1 MRALPA
7 LDFTPAVGDLPF
19 TPRQRSLLALAHEL
33 GRTRF
38 APRAAQWDETAT
50 FPFANYADLR
60 DAGLLALCVPQSHGG
75 GGADYATYMMVAA
88 EIGRFCGATAL
99 TYNMHI
105 CSTLW
110 TGLLADGTA
119 MTGQQRAE
127 HERRRQLHFKR
138 VVDHGAVYA
147 QPFSEG
153 SAAAA
158 GRAPFG
164 TTARKVE
171 DGWVVNGRKIF
182 ASLSGAAD
190 YYGILC
196 TEDKGDEKP
205 DVHDTLYL
213 AVPAT
218 SAGFSIAGEWNPLGM
233 RGTVSR
239 NLAFKE
245 VFVAD
250 DEQLMPRGVY
260 YVGAQTW
267 PAMFFTLS
275 ASYLGL
281 ANAAYDFTVAYLRGE
296 INEATGEPS
305 RPGERRTV
313 RRMYPTKQ
321 IAVAQMRIQLEA
333 MKSIFARV
341 IQEAAPNPSKDARMR
356 LYAAQFSVMEGAN
369 DIARLAIRTCGGQSM
384 MKHLAL
390 ERIYRDSRCGS
401 LMLPWTAELVL
412 DRMGRETL
420 YDPGESD
427 D

>member
-1 MRALPA
+1 MSLSPA
-7 LDFTPAVGDLPF
+7 LSFVPAVGDLPF
-19 TPRQRSLLALAHEL
+19 TPRQRELLALAHQL
-33 GRTRF
+33 GEERF
-38 APRAAQWDETAT
+38 AARAAQWDEEAS

-60 DAGLLALCVPQSHGG
+60 EAGLLALCVPAEHGG

-99 TYNMHI
+99 TWNMHI
-105 CSTLW
+105 SSTLW
-110 TGLLADGTA
+110 TGVLADGIP
-119 MTGQQRAE
+119 MSEEQRAE
-127 HERRRQLHFKR
+127 HLRRRALHFER
-138 VVDHGAVYA
+138 VVRTGAIYA

-171 DGWVVNGRKIF
+171 GGWVVNGRKIF

-196 TEDKGDEKP
+196 TEDKGDAHP
-205 DVHDTLYL
+205 DARDTLYL

-218 SAGFSIAGEWNPLGM
+218 SAGLSVHGDWNPLGM

-260 YVGAQTW
+260 FKGAQTW
-267 PAMFFTLS
+267 PAMFFTL
-275 ASYLGL
+275 APTYVGI

-296 INEATGEPS
+296 VDEATGAPVP
-305 RPGERRTV
+305 PGGRSV
-313 RRMYPTKQ
+313 KRRMFPTKQ
-321 IAVAQMRIQLEA
+321 IAVAQMRIQLENIR
-333 MKSIFARV
+333 SIFVRA
-341 IQEAAPNPSKDARMR
+341 IQEAKPNPSHDERMR
-356 LYAAQFSVMEGAN
+356 LYAAQYTVMEGAN

-384 MKHLAL
+384 MKHLPL
-390 ERIYRDSRCGS
+390 ERLYRDSRCGS

-420 YDPGESD
+420 YRPGERD
-427 D
+427 E